1 MHVFPNGKKY
11 IGITCQKPEARWK
24 KGNGYAGQYVY
35 KFICEYGWENISHII
50 LKKDMSE
57 DEALNFE
64 SEMIKKYDSIKN
76 GYNIAEYGDGMLE
89 PWTVFNYNGKQYSPE
104 ELLELST
111 VEDLTCHDLTTRINH
126 HGWDIDRA
134 LTQPKS
140 KKKNG
145 YEYNGKLYTYK
156 ELYNFVKDKSISI
169 NNLRDRLSRGWDVKR
184 AISQPT
190 NKKKQPKGVGERI
203 YEYNG
208 VLYNS
213 YELSEISEVEG
224 ITPFDITD
232 RIKHHGW
239 SVERAIS
246 QPKRKRIY

>member
-1 MHVFPNGKKY
+1 M
-11 IGITCQKPEARWK
+11 
-24 KGNGYAGQYVY
+24 
-35 KFICEYGWENISHII
+35 
-50 LKKDMSE
+50 
-57 DEALNFE
+57 
-64 SEMIKKYDSIKN
+64 
-76 GYNIAEYGDGMLE
+76 
-89 PWTVFNYNGKQYSPE
+89 
-104 ELLELST
+104 ST

-126 HGWDIDRA
+126 HGCDIDRA
-134 LTQPKS
+134 LTQPKA

-169 NNLRDRLSRGWDVKR
+169 NNLRDRLSRGWDVER